1 MIRSVFAVAMVTAI
15 AIGVS
20 AAIAQQD
27 SIKARKDLMKANG
40 DQAKIGA
47 AMVKGD
53 RPFDLAAVHKIF
65 ATFENAAVK
74 IAGALPRQLQVGG
87 QFPGS

>member
-1 MIRSVFAVAMVTAI
+1 MIRSVLAIALVITI

-27 SIKARKDLMKANG
+27 PIKARKDLMKANG

-65 ATFENAAVK
+65 TKWNT
-74 IAGALPRQLQVGG
+74 LPI
-87 QFPGS
+87 